1 MKIKSKH
8 FTEQE
13 FIEVVETSHSIR
25 ECLRKLDLACSG
37 ASYSI
42 FHSRV
47 KALQLDTSHFGV
59 STVRRAYT
67 KFNKREFQEILVK
80 NSTYRSTDKLK
91 KRLIKE
97 GLLHYSCSKCGISE
111 WNGVGLSLHLDHV
124 NGISND
130 NRIENLRL
138 LCPNCHS
145 QTETYA
151 GKNIKKK
158 KKTYNCVDCGVE
170 ITRDSTRCVP
180 CNLPL
185 VSTPKIEWPS
195 VEELTKM
202 VGETSFV
209 AVGRKLGVSDNA
221 IRKHIRV
228 HSKKEK

>member
-13 FIEVVETSHSIR
+13 FIEAVKTSHSIK
-25 ECLRKLDLACSG
+25 ECLRKLDLASSG
-37 ASYSI
+37 SSYSI

-47 KALQLDTSHFGV
+47 NALQLDISHFGV
-59 STVRRAYT
+59 SIVRRAYT
-67 KFNKREFQEILVK
+67 KFNKREFGEILVQD
-80 NSTYRSTDKLK
+80 STYRSTDKLK

-97 GLLHYSCSKCGISE
+97 GLLDYCCSKCGITE
-111 WNGVGLSLHLDHV
+111 WNGRGLTLHLDHI

-145 QTETYA
+145 QTETYG
-151 GKNIKKK
+151 GKNVKRKR
-158 KKTYNCVDCGVE
+158 KTYNCVDCGVE
-170 ITRDSTRCVP
+170 ITRDSTRCVS
-180 CNLPL
+180 CNLPIT
-185 VSTPKIEWPS
+185 SAPKIEWPS

-202 VGETSFV
+202 VGETSYV
-209 AVGRKLGVSDNA
+209 AVGKKLGVSDSA
-221 IRKHIRV
+221 VRKHIRV

>member
-13 FIEVVETSHSIR
+13 FIEAVKTSHSIK
-25 ECLRKLDLACSG
+25 ECLRKLDLASSG
-37 ASYSI
+37 TSYTI

-47 KALQLDTSHFGV
+47 KALELDISHFGV
-59 STVRRAYT
+59 SAIKRDYIN
-67 KFNKREFQEILVK
+67 FNKREFEEILVE
-80 NSTYRSTDKLK
+80 NSPNKSLNNLK

-111 WNGVGLSLHLDHV
+111 WNGAGLSLHLDHV

-180 CNLPL
+180 CNLPIT
-185 VSTPKIEWPS
+185 SAPKIEWPS

-202 VGETSFV
+202 VGETSYL
-209 AVGRKLGVSDNA
+209 AVSRKLGVSDSA